1 MKKKMIALSMTTLM
15 GMTVLGLSFNSDTF
29 GQAKSENV
37 ISIASDRLGS

>member
-1 MKKKMIALSMTTLM
+1 MIALSMTILM

-29 GQAKSENV
+29 AHQAKSDNV